1 MGILG
6 TDLPVLVCQA
16 GPLNGD
22 RHTIDKEIIIGRDP
36 ECGLVIP
43 DRQVS
48 RFHARLTQTE
58 EGVLLEDLGS
68 KNGTFYEGKRIEE
81 PVFLQDGSLLQ
92 IALVQNIVFLSSDAT
107 IPLLGGI
114 SMSGAESSTGKL
126 FLDGRSRR
134 VWIGKEEVLP
144 PLSVSQFRLIQV
156 LYEQEGNVVPREE
169 LIHAIWG
176 SEESF
181 GVSEEAVD
189 ALVRRLRDRLASYD
203 PGHAYIITIRG
214 HGLRFENNK

>member
-1 MGILG
+1 MGIVG

-22 RHTIDKEIIIGRDP
+22 RQAIDKEIIIGRDP
-36 ECGLVIP
+36 ECSLVIP

-48 RFHARLTQTE
+48 RFHARITPKE
-58 EGVLLEDLGS
+58 RGVLLEDLGS
-68 KNGTFYEGKRIEE
+68 KNGTFYDGKRIEE
-81 PVFLQDGSLLQ
+81 PVFLQDGGSIQ

-107 IPLLGGI
+107 IPLLG
-114 SMSGAESSTGKL
+114 SQSEASSGKL

-134 VWIGKEEVLP
+134 IWIGKEEVLP

-156 LYEQEGNVVPREE
+156 LYEQEGKVVPREE

-214 HGLRFENNK
+214 HGLRFENHK